1 MEATGSNGQFYAYNT
16 YATPPAT
23 NPLFQGFSR
32 SQNVNKEI
40 IFFLIEKIR
49 RIQGTLVN
57 AGLQGFLFIQ
67 NFFHKVLCVKDIFGT
82 GGKIS

>member
-40 IFFLIEKIR
+40 IRQQKRIPQ
-49 RIQGTLVN
+49 IQGFPWICGIFLLDRKLRRQIIFEQIT
-57 AGLQGFLFIQ
+57 GQG
-67 NFFHKVLCVKDIFGT
+67 V
-82 GGKIS
+82 